1 MNNKKKTLVILTPGF
16 PDSEADT
23 TCLPMQQQFTRSFR
37 ELYPS
42 LNIIILSFQY
52 PYHSKTYKWFD
63 TTVISFNGRNKGGL
77 YKLLLRR
84 KINASL
90 KKINRE
96 NRIIGLL
103 SFWYNECEWI
113 GKKFGEKNNIK
124 HYCWLLGQD
133 AKKENKYPERLK
145 PTANELIALSD
156 FLQDEFE
163 KNHGTRPF
171 TVMPPGITA
180 KQVGNSMK
188 EKNIDLLA
196 AGSLIPLK
204 QYEIFIEIIAEIK
217 KQLPHVR
224 AMLVG
229 DGPER
234 EKLQDLVVN
243 LGLKEN
249 ISLPG
254 ELPHDEVF
262 QLMERTKV
270 FLHPS
275 SYEGFGVVCIEAL
288 YAAAHV
294 ISFVKPMKK
303 DIANWHIVNAKEEM
317 VQKALAVLQNPAIAY
332 QRIIPFTMSSTVKK
346 MIELFNA

>member
-23 TCLPMQQQFTRSFR
+23 TCLPMQQQFARSLK

-42 LNIIILSFQY
+42 LNTIILSFQY

-63 TTVISFNGRNKGGL
+63 ATVISFNGRNKGGL
-77 YKLLLRR
+77 SKLRLRQ
-84 KINASL
+84 KINNSL
-90 KKINRE
+90 KKIHNE

-103 SFWYNECEWI
+103 SFWYNECAWI
-113 GKKFGEKNNIK
+113 GKKFGEKNSIK

-133 AKKENKYPERLK
+133 AKKENKYPKRLK
-145 PTANELIALSD
+145 PSASELIALSD

-171 TVMPPGITA
+171 TVIPPGIEA
-180 KQVGNSMK
+180 KQVDNSMK

-217 KQLPHVR
+217 KQLPHIK

-234 EKLQDLVVN
+234 EKLQDLVAN

-254 ELPHDEVF
+254 ELPHYEVL

-288 YAAAHV
+288 YAATHV

-303 DIANWHIVNAKEEM
+303 EIANWQISNTKEEM
-317 VQKALAVLQNPAIAY
+317 VQKTLANLQNPDIVY
-332 QRIIPFTMSSTVKK
+332 QRTLPFTMNATVE
-346 MIELFNA
+346 MMMELFNA